1 MMVSWRGAAAVLG
14 VLVATFLGFG
24 AVEELVVRGVRGG
37 EVQPLLVGIAGAF
50 VSLLLALAAL
60 ALWRRH
66 ASARRLAVAAAVAA
80 IVVHAYGALPP
91 HRNVGFLALAVAAAY
106 GAALLGLAL
115 GHRTGAPYGHHDPAT

>member
-1 MMVSWRGAAAVLG
+1 MMISRRGAAAILG

-24 AVEELVVRGVRGG
+24 AVEELVVRGIRGG
-37 EVQPLLVGIAGAF
+37 EIQPLLIGMAGAF

-66 ASARRLAVAAAVAA
+66 ASAGRLAVAASVAA

-91 HRNVGFLALAVAAAY
+91 HRNVGLLALAVAAAY
-106 GAALLGLAL
+106 GAALLGIAL
-115 GHRTGAPYGHHDPAT
+115 GHRTAPSREHRDPAA